1 MIGLTA
7 SAVSLLFVL
16 VMGWLSY
23 RDKFFSVKQMT
34 DRGIPAG
41 LPFAVHHGMWG
52 DLFIITPLVGLIINS
67 HQWSVTQ
74 MVSALLFGIIVS
86 AVMHKSYT
94 LAAKHE
100 ALTENGKLTAAGQ
113 VHAVYMALA
122 LGVFSLF
129 YIYTPAPSHSL
140 LVLTSVLLAIHI
152 VIGTQVV
159 FSFTKPKWFPS
170 DPLKNPATWLV
181 VGSVWVFLI
190 WRTLLLL
197 GLL

>member
-16 VMGWLSY
+16 VIGWLSY

-34 DRGIPAG
+34 DRGISAG

-52 DLFIITPLVGLIINS
+52 DLFIITPLVGLIINLHS
-67 HQWSVTQ
+67 WSAYQ
-74 MVSALLFGIIVS
+74 IVS
-86 AVMHKSYT
+86 SLVFGVIISAIMHKSYT
-94 LAAKHE
+94 LAARRE
-100 ALTENGKLTAAGQ
+100 ALVDEGRLTIAGK

-129 YIYTPAPSHSL
+129 YIYTPAPPHSL
-140 LVLTSVLLAIHI
+140 LILTSLLLAIHI

-159 FSFTKPKWFPS
+159 FSFTKPKWYPS

-181 VGSVWVFLI
+181 VGSVWVFLL